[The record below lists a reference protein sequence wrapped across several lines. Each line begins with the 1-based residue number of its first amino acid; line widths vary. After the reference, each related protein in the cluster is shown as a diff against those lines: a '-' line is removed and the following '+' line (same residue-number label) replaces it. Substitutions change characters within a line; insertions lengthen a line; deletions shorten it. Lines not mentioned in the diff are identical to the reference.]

1 MEIESGNYVLKSDNY
16 NLWIEKKGI
25 TKKKDG
31 TEAETSRKVAGF
43 SSTFE
48 ALLLDFAKVR
58 IKSSESTNM
67 KELLKEAS
75 EIEKELLD
83 MARDFGKGLDAK
95 YDKG

>member
-25 TKKKDG
+25 AKKKDG

-58 IKSSESTNM
+58 IKSSESTKTFLVN
-67 KELLKEAS
+67 S
-75 EIEKELLD
+75 SSIS
-83 MARDFGKGLDAK
+83 FTKGE
-95 YDKG
+95 GFFSQQI